1 MKYSILSLL
10 IIPVIYSDAEPVLD
24 KEGRFSETYDS
35 IHGISDSKFLLRNS
49 TSITLFDVKTEQTI
63 DTAPCTGFLRVN
75 VNSTVAM
82 CSEATYNIE
91 ILGFSILNQG
101 PINRFA
107 TPISNL
113 TVTFNGNGHNND
125 PNCLRGSGG
134 SVNIYNGSL
143 LVNQVDLIHPTHRQW
158 SRIKLLNV
166 LESMMID

>member
-1 MKYSILSLL
+1 M
-10 IIPVIYSDAEPVLD
+10 
-24 KEGRFSETYDS
+24 
-35 IHGISDSKFLLRNS
+35 LRNS

-75 VNSTVAM
+75 VNSTIAM

-113 TVTFNGNGHNND
+113 TVTFNGNGHNNVLLD

-166 LESMMID
+166 FLSEDSTNAKIFYTYRDDDSYRMDLVMTYM